1 MPPFLRIAPVDPG
14 QEIAQLRRGD
24 RHCFACNQ
32 RPDKPSTF
40 ETLRKKTR
48 ALTIMPN
55 YFQKIAAFP
64 TKAEQMA

>member
-1 MPPFLRIAPVDPG
+1 MPRLLRIAPVDSG

-24 RHCFACNQ
+24 RHCFACNR

-40 ETLRKKTR
+40 ETFRKKTR

-55 YFQKIAAFP
+55 HFQKIAAFP
-64 TKAEQMA
+64 PEAEQMA